1 MRDAKPHCA
10 KNRTF
15 RLIKR
20 ATEGNRTLDP
30 PLTNRLLCRLS
41 YGGVKAGFFVELV
54 RDYTSPKRKVKLRRD
69 LGFENVP
76 IGLELRIS
84 F

>member
-1 MRDAKPHCA
+1 
-10 KNRTF
+10 
-15 RLIKR
+15 
-20 ATEGNRTLDP
+20 
-30 PLTNRLLCRLS
+30 
-41 YGGVKAGFFVELV
+41 VELV